1 MLEALTLGECPWVTV
16 PFTNCTSSIF
26 SLKPEEVGKLR
37 HLPHNMG
44 LSWDTASLGAPGE
57 GVNSFPSQKDFT
69 WSFYLPLLQTPATF
83 GLGRHILLP
92 HGLCWPSTLD
102 RDTGGCFQ
110 DYFSQEDNLLFAL
123 CMSAELLNFEDSWMK
138 LNVANLHLQIDF
150 VYMGVCTHLSGD
162 KGGIM
167 FDGS

>member
-1 MLEALTLGECPWVTV
+1 MKV
-16 PFTNCTSSIF
+16 SIHF
-26 SLKPEEVGKLR
+26 QVRRIS
-37 HLPHNMG
+37 
-44 LSWDTASLGAPGE
+44 
-57 GVNSFPSQKDFT
+57 
-69 WSFYLPLLQTPATF
+69 
-83 GLGRHILLP
+83 
-92 HGLCWPSTLD
+92 HGLFICLCSKPQLHLD
-102 RDTGGCFQ
+102 LADTFSFLMAFAGPAPWTGTQ
-110 DYFSQEDNLLFAL
+110 EAVSKTISQEDNLLFPL